1 MPLLLPRDGLHC
13 QQTAGS
19 VTGRPSKE
27 TRGEAGPHL
36 PALEEAL
43 LVTVGDVEGQSQDP
57 GRVLHA
63 LEEVVQSSPAGSLHH
78 KLALALSQRFG
89 PPHPE
94 FTYKVRLQLVQAE
107 WREVQAAGS
116 QPG

>member
-19 VTGRPSKE
+19 VAEKAGKE
-27 TRGEAGPHL
+27 RRGEACPHL

-63 LEEVVQSSPAGSLHH
+63 LEEVVQSSPAGSLHPQTRISLGETVLPVSSRVH
-78 KLALALSQRFG
+78 
-89 PPHPE
+89 
-94 FTYKVRLQLVQAE
+94 LQSPAP
-107 WREVQAAGS
+107 AC
-116 QPG
+116 PG